1 MDTDWITDAKQLT
14 SVSHKCIRENS
25 SYISLVFLYVNIH
38 NSLESRT
45 KETYHIH
52 NNGIITKEQLLSI
65 IQKHKKSTS
74 MTQYTLKDT
83 FLFHIPIEPE
93 QLSTFNHN
101 DSYKQYI
108 TTFPIVEDI
117 NIPPSIFIFH
127 PYNTLYFLY
136 QEQEKPNVRSLKSA
150 LKSDN
155 TERRTTKRVRIKIPR
170 NTRKKH

>member
-1 MDTDWITDAKQLT
+1 MKKLFLSVLLLALSI
-14 SVSHKCIRENS
+14 SVSAQSFSWGAK
-25 SYISLVFLYVNIH
+25 VNVGSP
-38 NSLESRT
+38 NL
-45 KETYHIH
+45 K
-52 NNGIITKEQLLSI
+52 I